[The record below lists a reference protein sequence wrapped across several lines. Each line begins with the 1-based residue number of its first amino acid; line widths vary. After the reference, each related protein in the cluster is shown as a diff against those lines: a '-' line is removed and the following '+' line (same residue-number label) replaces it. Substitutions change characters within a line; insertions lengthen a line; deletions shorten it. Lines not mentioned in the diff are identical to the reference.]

1 MFNHTSSGL
10 AFPYDFISGNSST
23 PEVIIQGSKYFSSSV
38 FAKDIHL
45 GPPAG
50 LVNGHKIS
58 TLYSAMVKNDTTGS
72 GAEQIG
78 GRKSFNQM
86 LLLGNLLV
94 EDGLLNECFIDKAVQ
109 LTGNQQILPKL
120 TFDRVKIDMKQF
132 DVASKYCE

>member
-10 AFPYDFISGNSST
+10 AFPYDFVSGNSSIS
-23 PEVIIQGSKYFSSSV
+23 EVIIQGSKYFSSSV
-38 FAKDIHL
+38 SAKDIHF
-45 GPPAG
+45 GPPDG
-50 LVNGHKIS
+50 RVNEHRIS

-72 GAEQIG
+72 GSEKIG

-86 LLLGNLLV
+86 ILLGNLLV

-109 LTGNQQILPKL
+109 LTGNQQILQKL

-132 DVASKYCE
+132 DVASKYCK